1 LKTIPNL
8 VKMLS
13 EAELKKKEEEDFK
26 LAVALSL
33 DEVNKRKSQNFLSN
47 KFSTQPSITASNKEL
62 PQKPAKKTGNTK
74 RVKALYDFAPTEAGE
89 LGFVRGDVISV
100 IDNDV
105 YKDWWRGEIRGKTGI
120 FPETLSEPTPDDI
133 EKEAEVETLIFA
145 QAQKIEILL
154 EKLKRI
160 DLQKK
165 NAMED
170 EEIQELYS
178 SMLPIRSKLVKVIE
192 KYSQKKDQLI
202 SLHSKFIQSTK
213 TYEKL
218 MQESIQKYDYPSSI
232 SYSTKVAQNPN
243 YNLISQQI
251 PQDYHLL
258 KQEASVLAT
267 FPQASSILYQQ
278 QQQSDMYNQSKFYNP
293 QKIQYPLLPSQHL
306 QNQQITYQSLP
317 QEILNQQNLLH
328 VQQNNQFTPQTFN
341 KNSNNIP
348 GQQNQQHTRAT
359 KYSSNQLNGY
369 NVTPTIQQ
377 LSAQQPIQLQNFQ
390 QQLQQQLQQQALQP
404 QQQTMQSQQLQQK
417 TVQPQQQTFQPQQI
431 QQELQQQTLQPQQ
444 QTLQPQQLQQKAV
457 QHQQQTLQPQQI
469 QQELQQQTLQP
480 QQQTLQPQQ
489 LQQKAVQHQQQTLQ
503 HQQIQQELQQQTLQ
517 PQQQVLQPQQLQ
529 QQLQQQPLQPQQLLQ
544 QQNYA
549 SDDITALTNASQQ
562 TQFSTQNT
570 QPDNPKH
577 NLNSKQQ
584 SQGSINSLQDS
595 SNQLNN
601 SFSQQQVQYLS
612 NQTSQDYTNSADIY
626 TLLRNPSQNLQDA
639 ATINQ
644 AQLTQ
649 LSIQYQDPKIF
660 NNTSTTPSSVQHQ
673 NFIPYDSQ
681 VILLF

>member
-1 LKTIPNL
+1 
-8 VKMLS
+8 MLS

-328 VQQNNQFTPQTFN
+328 
-341 KNSNNIP
+341 
-348 GQQNQQHTRAT
+348 QQHTRAT

-417 TVQPQQQTFQPQQI
+417 TVQP
-431 QQELQQQTLQPQQ
+431 
-444 QTLQPQQLQQKAV
+444 
-457 QHQQQTLQPQQI
+457 QQQTLQPQQI

-681 VILLF
+681 FAVATPVEFVEAAKFAAEVVQFFVEVVGIAWFVAEVAKLVVAIAVEVVVENFVVV

>member
-348 GQQNQQHTRAT
+348 GQQNVFTQNPKSRNFTQQDHFETNDDKTFTAT
-359 KYSSNQLNGY
+359 TYTTTKFSTTTSTAIATTSFATSATNHAIPTTSTKNCTTSAANFAASTNSTGVATANFTTSAANLA
-369 NVTPTIQQ
+369 TPT
-377 LSAQQPIQLQNFQ
+377 
-390 QQLQQQLQQQALQP
+390 
-404 QQQTMQSQQLQQK
+404 T
-417 TVQPQQQTFQPQQI
+417 
-431 QQELQQQTLQPQQ
+431 
-444 QTLQPQQLQQKAV
+444 
-457 QHQQQTLQPQQI
+457 
-469 QQELQQQTLQP
+469 
-480 QQQTLQPQQ
+480 
-489 LQQKAVQHQQQTLQ
+489 
-503 HQQIQQELQQQTLQ
+503 
-517 PQQQVLQPQQLQ
+517 
-529 QQLQQQPLQPQQLLQ
+529 
-544 QQNYA
+544 
-549 SDDITALTNASQQ
+549 
-562 TQFSTQNT
+562 STESY
-570 QPDNPKH
+570 NPKH

-681 VILLF
+681 

>member
-33 DEVNKRKSQNFLSN
+33 DEVNKRKSQN
-47 KFSTQPSITASNKEL
+47 NKEL

-328 VQQNNQFTPQTFN
+328 
-341 KNSNNIP
+341 
-348 GQQNQQHTRAT
+348 QQHTRAT

-417 TVQPQQQTFQPQQI
+417 TVQPQQQTLQPQQI

-681 VILLF
+681 

>member
-1 LKTIPNL
+1 AATINQAQLTQLSIQYQDPKIFNNTSTTPSSVQHQNFIPYDSQQQHTRATKYSSNQLNGYNVTPTIQQLSAQQPIQLQNFQQQLQQQLQQQALQPQQQTMQSQQLQQKT
-8 VKMLS
+8 
-13 EAELKKKEEEDFK
+13 
-26 LAVALSL
+26 
-33 DEVNKRKSQNFLSN
+33 FLSN

-348 GQQNQQHTRAT
+348 GQQN
-359 KYSSNQLNGY
+359 
-369 NVTPTIQQ
+369 V
-377 LSAQQPIQLQNFQ
+377 F
-390 QQLQQQLQQQALQP
+390 
-404 QQQTMQSQQLQQK
+404 
-417 TVQPQQQTFQPQQI
+417 
-431 QQELQQQTLQPQQ
+431 
-444 QTLQPQQLQQKAV
+444 
-457 QHQQQTLQPQQI
+457 
-469 QQELQQQTLQP
+469 
-480 QQQTLQPQQ
+480 
-489 LQQKAVQHQQQTLQ
+489 
-503 HQQIQQELQQQTLQ
+503 
-517 PQQQVLQPQQLQ
+517 
-529 QQLQQQPLQPQQLLQ
+529 
-544 QQNYA
+544 
-549 SDDITALTNASQQ
+549 
-562 TQFSTQNT
+562 TQNPKSRNFT
-570 QPDNPKH
+570 Q
-577 NLNSKQQ
+577 
-584 SQGSINSLQDS
+584 QDH
-595 SNQLNN
+595 
-601 SFSQQQVQYLS
+601 FE
-612 NQTSQDYTNSADIY
+612 TNDDK
-626 TLLRNPSQNLQDA
+626 TF
-639 ATINQ
+639 T
-644 AQLTQ
+644 
-649 LSIQYQDPKIF
+649 F
-660 NNTSTTPSSVQHQ
+660 
-673 NFIPYDSQ
+673 F
-681 VILLF
+681 